1 MRGYANS
8 KWETQGGGGRVP
20 NPLWHR
26 DDVSSSFEVLPAIRL
41 NPRVK
46 VNFILFRSF
55 KRQGGKT
62 KQMLVCSKYRN
73 TWEYTGNVVKVFFS
87 IRSTKGNVRQWK
99 ETDFGT
105 RRNRSSCQTSSEERN
120 TRMGGAI
127 HLPTGAVLRSGKF
140 TGFSATQPWRPDIQ
154 ARDVAVVRRSLGTLS
169 NENGEGDGDLR
180 LSGKIQIIICA
191 SLMGKSLTF
200 CVRPRR
206 VTSHFDVGWKR
217 VYSCLPSLRSKR

>member
-8 KWETQGGGGRVP
+8 KWETQGGGGEVQ

-55 KRQGGKT
+55 KPQGGKT

-105 RRNRSSCQTSSEERN
+105 RRNRSSCQTSSKERN
-120 TRMGGAI
+120 IRMGGTI

-140 TGFSATQPWRPDIQ
+140 TGFSPTQPWSPDIQ
-154 ARDVAVVRRSLGTLS
+154 ARYAAVVRRWLGTLS

-191 SLMGKSLTF
+191 WLAGKSLTF

-206 VTSHFDVGWKR
+206 ETSHFDVGWKR
-217 VYSCLPSLRSKR
+217 VYSFLPSLRSKR